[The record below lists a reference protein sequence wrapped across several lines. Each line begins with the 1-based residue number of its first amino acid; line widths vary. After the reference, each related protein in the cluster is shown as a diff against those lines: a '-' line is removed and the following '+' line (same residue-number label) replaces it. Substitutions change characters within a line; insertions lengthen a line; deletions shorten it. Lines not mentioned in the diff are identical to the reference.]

1 MLPLSQI
8 KEIARMVMYAAE
20 AEDLVTMLKRIAN
33 VTRELVGAKYAALGV
48 PDGHGGLRHFQV
60 SGMSTD
66 QIAMMDHPPVGY
78 GLIGAIMHE
87 REVVMLEN
95 MQADPRSVGFP
106 DGHPDMTRMLG
117 VPVQVGEQLFGMLY
131 LTDKENGEPFD
142 ENDRWIVETL
152 AGYAALA
159 IADTQL
165 RENEHRLTLLEE
177 RQRIG
182 MELHDGIIQSL
193 YALGMHLDL
202 VRFAS
207 DSTPQKFQPVIDG
220 LNTVIEDIRGYIMNL
235 RVTHTKQRT
244 CYEMVE
250 DVVTRLY
257 VPPHLNLVIEVPDIL
272 PPFDDEGVDSL
283 CLILQEALSNAIR
296 HAQSKTIGV
305 RVQQNE
311 FFFYMT
317 IYDDGQGFDPETH
330 VQNDVAT
337 HGLGLRNMRLRV
349 NQHNGTLDIR
359 SKPMMG
365 TSVIVKLPITK
376 RV

>member
-60 SGMSTD
+60 SGISTEE
-66 QIAMMDHPPVGY
+66 IALMDHPPVGH

-87 REVVMLEN
+87 REVVMLED
-95 MQADPRSVGFP
+95 MRQDPRSVGFP
-106 DGHPDMTRMLG
+106 SGHPDMTRMLG
-117 VPVQVGEQLFGMLY
+117 VPVQVGDQLFGMLY

-142 ENDRWIVETL
+142 INDRWIVETL

-165 RENEHRLTLLEE
+165 RENQHRLTLLEE

-202 VRFAS
+202 IRFAPEH
-207 DSTPQKFQPVIDG
+207 TPQKYQPVIDG

-235 RVTHTKQRT
+235 KVTHSKQRT
-244 CYEMVE
+244 CYELVE
-250 DVVTRLY
+250 DVMARLY
-257 VPPHLNLVIEVPDIL
+257 MPPSLNISIEVPDIL
-272 PPFDDEGVDSL
+272 PPFHQEEIDSL
-283 CLILQEALSNAIR
+283 CMVLLEALSNAVR
-296 HAQSKTIGV
+296 HAQAKTIGV

-311 FFFYMT
+311 YFFYMT
-317 IYDDGQGFDPETH
+317 IYDDGHGFNPETH
-330 VQNDVAT
+330 VQTDAS
-337 HGLGLRNMRLRV
+337 HGLGLKNMRERIT
-349 NQHNGTLDIR
+349 QHGGVLEIR
-359 SKPMMG
+359 SNPNMG
-365 TSVIVKLPITK
+365 TSVIIKLPITK
-376 RV
+376 KS

>member
-8 KEIARMVMYAAE
+8 KEIARMVMDATE
-20 AEDLVTMLKRIAN
+20 ADDLVTMLKRIAE

-66 QIAMMDHPPVGY
+66 EIAMIDHPPIGH
-78 GLIGAIMHE
+78 GLIGVIMHE

-95 MQADPRSVGFP
+95 MRQHPRSVGFP
-106 DGHPDMTRMLG
+106 DGHPSMTSMLG

-142 ENDRWIVETL
+142 IYDQWTVETL

-202 VRFAS
+202 VRFSS
-207 DSTPQKFQPVIDG
+207 DTNPQKFQPVIDG
-220 LNTVIEDIRGYIMNL
+220 LNTVIEDIRSYIMNL
-235 RVTHTKQRT
+235 KVTQNKQRT
-244 CYEMVE
+244 CYELVE
-250 DVVTRLY
+250 DVVARLY
-257 VPPHLNLVIEVPDIL
+257 VPPHVNMSIEVPDVY
-272 PPFDDEGVDSL
+272 PPLKANEIDSL
-283 CLILQEALSNAIR
+283 CLMMQEALSNALR
-296 HAQSKTIGV
+296 HSHAKRIGV

-311 FFFYMT
+311 FFFYLT
-317 IYDDGQGFDPETH
+317 IFDDGRGFDTQTH
-330 VQNDVAT
+330 AHQNGT
-337 HGLGLRNMRLRV
+337 SHGLGLKNMRERAI
-349 NQHNGTLDIR
+349 QHGGAVEIR
-359 SKPMMG
+359 SQPDKG
-365 TSVIVKLPITK
+365 TSIIIKLPVRK
-376 RV
+376 V

>member
-20 AEDLVTMLKRIAN
+20 AEDLITMLKRIAN

-66 QIAMMDHPPVGY
+66 QISMIDHPPVGR
-78 GLIGAIMHE
+78 GLIGVIMHE
-87 REVVMLEN
+87 REVVMLEE
-95 MQADPRSVGFP
+95 MQQDPRSVGFP
-106 DGHPDMTRMLG
+106 KGHPDMTRMLG
-117 VPVQVGEQLFGMLY
+117 VPVQVGDQLFGMLY

-142 ENDRWIVETL
+142 TNDRWIVETL

-165 RENEHRLTLLEE
+165 RENQHRLTLLEE

-220 LNTVIEDIRGYIMNL
+220 LNTVIEDIRSYIMNL
-235 RVTHTKQRT
+235 KVTHSKQQT
-244 CYEMVE
+244 CYELVE
-250 DVVTRLY
+250 DVVARLY
-257 VPPHLNLVIEVPDIL
+257 MPPHIELSIEVPDVL
-272 PPFDDEGVDSL
+272 PPFGYEEQDSL
-283 CLILQEALSNAIR
+283 CLMLQEALSNAIR
-296 HAQSKTIGV
+296 HAQAQKIGV

-317 IYDDGQGFDPETH
+317 IHDDGVGFDPETH
-330 VQNDVAT
+330 ARQNGT
-337 HGLGLRNMRLRV
+337 HGLGLKNLRERL
-349 NQHNGTLDIR
+349 HHLGGALEIR
-359 SKPMMG
+359 SKANMG
-365 TSVIVKLPITK
+365 TSIIMKLPI
-376 RV
+376 REHA

>member
-20 AEDLVTMLKRIAN
+20 ADDLVTMLKRIAN

-66 QIAMMDHPPVGY
+66 EISMIDHPPVGR
-78 GLIGAIMHE
+78 GLIGAIIHE
-87 REVVMLEN
+87 REVVLLDDMR
-95 MQADPRSVGFP
+95 QDPRSVGFP
-106 DGHPDMTRMLG
+106 SGHPDMTRMLG
-117 VPVQVGEQLFGMLY
+117 VPVQVGDQLFGVLY

-142 ENDRWIVETL
+142 ETDQWMVEVL

-159 IADTQL
+159 IAETQL
-165 RENEHRLTLLEE
+165 RENQHRVTLLEE

-202 VRFAS
+202 IRFS
-207 DSTPQKFQPVIDG
+207 TDSTPQKFQPVIDG
-220 LNTVIEDIRGYIMNL
+220 LNIVIEDIRAYIMNL
-235 RVTHTKQRT
+235 KVTNSKKKT
-244 CYEMVE
+244 CYELVE
-250 DVVTRLY
+250 DIVTRLY
-257 VPPHLNLVIEVPDIL
+257 MPPHIRLSIEVPDIY
-272 PPFDDEGVDSL
+272 PPFAYEELDSL
-283 CLILQEALSNAIR
+283 CLMTQEALSNAIR
-296 HAQSKTIGV
+296 HAQAKSIGV

-317 IYDDGQGFDPETH
+317 IHDDGCGFDPEAH
-330 VQNDVAT
+330 ARQNGSS
-337 HGLGLRNMRLRV
+337 HGLGLKNMRERLK
-349 NQHNGTLDIR
+349 QLGGALEIR
-359 SKPMMG
+359 SKSNMG
-365 TSVIVKLPITK
+365 TSIIMKLPI
-376 RV
+376 RQHS